1 MLVLVIFLGALEFV
15 ALWGWTSRATGA
27 AIASLPDEDA
37 TGLYEPVSFA
47 RMNKVIVIC
56 KGC

>member
-1 MLVLVIFLGALEFV
+1 MLAVVIILGALADF
-15 ALWGWTSRATGA
+15 WGQTSRATGT

-47 RMNKVIVIC
+47 RMNKVIAIC
-56 KGC
+56 NGC